1 MRRAKGT
8 AERRKNPA
16 KAFRLRKERQTAA
29 DSPWLRL
36 LLFAI
41 LAALALTMSHSA
53 AAQTAPG
60 PTLPTLGVD
69 DPNGP
74 NPQDVSTAIKIL
86 FLLTILSLLPSIA
99 VMTTSFIRISI
110 VLSLVRR
117 AIGTQQTPSNEII
130 VGLSIF
136 MTLFIM
142 NPVFEEINNTAIQ
155 PYLRN
160 EIKTLKPGDVDAYGK
175 TVTED
180 RLPFYV
186 MLDRASVP
194 IRNFM
199 WQQIGESGAMD
210 IAVFMTMARMEKPE
224 NANDVPTR
232 ILIPAFMI
240 SELKKAFMMGFMIF
254 IPFLILDIVTS
265 SVLISMGMFQLP
277 PAFISLPF
285 KILLFVLVDGWSV
298 LVKALGFSFT
308 QNMS

>member
-1 MRRAKGT
+1 MAFWKTARRRIAAGVCR
-8 AERRKNPA
+8 RRK
-16 KAFRLRKERQTAA
+16 KRDVESQ
-29 DSPWLRL
+29 SPWLRF
-36 LLFAI
+36 LLFAML
-41 LAALALTMSHSA
+41 LAMALAVSHIA

-60 PTLPTLGVD
+60 PALPTLGVD

-199 WQQIGESGAMD
+199 WSQIGKSGAMD
-210 IAVFMTMARMEKPE
+210 VAVFMRMARLEKPE
-224 NANDVPTR
+224 NKDDVPTR

-308 QNMS
+308 QNMT